1 VAAKTIILKL
11 SMVKREKKINKIL
24 LRLARVMEKTD
35 LERVTINL
43 NIKQNIFSKQFKIDQ
58 RTVDG

>member
-1 VAAKTIILKL
+1 MAAKTIILKL